1 MPNRPISLLVTAQA
15 LSMASSPVFAQND
28 PGSIERTVPTFEP
41 PPSATARSIIAP
53 ANAPAAAQA
62 RVEGQFILAAVN
74 IEGATVFSSAEL
86 ATTFEPYLA
95 SRIGQAELDRI
106 VGAITQKYREAGY
119 LLSYAVLPEQSVASG
134 IVRIRVVEGF
144 IEDVRFEGTS
154 RSIAAAKGIADL
166 LKTERPVRGA
176 TMEHAIGLIRDLPG
190 TGLGDVSLSRLP
202 GDPSR
207 NQLTLSLSEDRLRV
221 LNYVDNRGTIDGARM
236 RGYSAFSVAS
246 ALQPGDQV
254 QLDLFAIPSDR
265 FRFFYAQGKYGAP
278 LGDDGLRLTAA
289 AATGRQYQR
298 LSGPNQKGWSRQL
311 IADLSYPFQKSRAG
325 SLVGHIAL
333 ADWASK
339 ERRAGSTIQR
349 DRFQAVRGWFDF
361 MRAGRSRIEGRI
373 GLSKGLDLWSATD
386 KGDPLASRPGASG
399 TFFKINADL
408 QLSRALSQHVYLR
421 GDVSGQISSRPLLAP
436 EEFALGGSRIG
447 RAFDFNE
454 VTGDHGFG
462 GMIEL
467 GYRLGDLGSNFKGV
481 DLFAYA
487 DGGGAFR
494 QRNVPGLADS
504 QWLAGAGAGARLTI
518 AGVTL
523 SGEVGVPLA
532 RTGRNRS
539 PRGFVSA
546 TKAF

>member
-1 MPNRPISLLVTAQA
+1 MRNRPISLLVTAQA
-15 LSMASSPVFAQND
+15 LSMASSPALAQTD
-28 PGSIERTVPTFEP
+28 PGSIERTVPTFAP
-41 PPSATARSIIAP
+41 PPSVNARPTFAP
-53 ANAPAAAQA
+53 ANAPVAAQA
-62 RVEGQFILAAVN
+62 KVEGQFVLAAVN
-74 IEGATVFSSAEL
+74 IEGATVFSSSEL

-95 SRIGQAELDRI
+95 SRIGQAELDSI
-106 VGAITQKYREAGY
+106 AGAITQKYRDAGY
-119 LLSYAVLPEQSVASG
+119 LLSFAVLPEQSVVSG

-144 IEDVRFEGTS
+144 IDDVRFEGSS

-207 NQLTLSLSEDRLRV
+207 NQLTLALDEDRLRV
-221 LNYVDNRGTIDGARM
+221 LNYLDNRGTIDGARM
-236 RGYSAFSVAS
+236 RGYSAFSLSS
-246 ALQPGDQV
+246 AVMPGDQIQV
-254 QLDLFAIPSDR
+254 DLFAIPSDR
-265 FRFFYAQGKYGAP
+265 FRFFFVQGKYGAP
-278 LGDDGLRLTAA
+278 IGADGFRLVASAA
-289 AATGRQYQR
+289 MGNQVQR

-325 SLVGHIAL
+325 SLTGHIAL
-333 ADWASK
+333 ADWESK
-339 ERRAGSTIQR
+339 ERRAGATIQR
-349 DRFQAVRGWFDF
+349 DRMQIVRGWFDF
-361 MRAGRSRIEGRI
+361 MWAGRSRIDGRI
-373 GLSKGLDLWSATD
+373 GLAKGIDLWSATD

-399 TFFKINADL
+399 TFAKLNLDV
-408 QLSRALSQHVYLR
+408 QVTRAIGQRFYLR
-421 GDVSGQISSRPLLAP
+421 ADAAGQMASRPLLAP

-462 GMIEL
+462 GMLEL
-467 GYRLGDLGSNFKGV
+467 GYRLGDVRSDLKGV

-494 QRNVPGLADS
+494 QKSVPGFLDS
-504 QWLAGAGAGARLTI
+504 QWLAGAGAGARFTV
-518 AGVTL
+518 AGVTFT
-523 SGEVGVPLA
+523 GEVGVPLA
-532 RTGRNRS
+532 RTGRDRS

-546 TKAF
+546 TKAW

>member
-1 MPNRPISLLVTAQA
+1 
-15 LSMASSPVFAQND
+15 MASSPALAQND
-28 PGSIERTVPTFEP
+28 PGSIERTVPTFAP
-41 PPSATARSIIAP
+41 PPSVKAPPSFPP
-53 ANAPAAAQA
+53 ANAPSAAQA
-62 RVEGQFILAAVN
+62 KIQGQFVLAAVN
-74 IEGATVFSSAEL
+74 IEGATVFSSSEL

-95 SRIGQAELDRI
+95 STIGQAELDLI
-106 VGAITQKYREAGY
+106 VSAITQKYREAGY
-119 LLSYAVLPEQSVASG
+119 LLSYAVLPEQSVTSG

-166 LKTERPVRGA
+166 LKSERPVRGA

-207 NQLTLSLSEDRLRV
+207 NQLTLALSEDRLRV
-221 LNYVDNRGTIDGARM
+221 LNYVDNRGTTDGARV
-236 RGYSAFSVAS
+236 RGYSAFSLAS
-246 ALQPGDQV
+246 AIAPGDQV
-254 QLDLFAIPSDR
+254 QVDLFAIPSDR
-265 FRFFYAQGKYGAP
+265 FRFFFAQGKYGAP
-278 LGDDGLRLTAA
+278 IGDDGFRLTAS
-289 AATGRQYQR
+289 AATGHQYQR
-298 LSGPNQKGWSRQL
+298 LAGPDQKGWSRQL
-311 IADLSYPFQKSRAG
+311 IVDLGYPFQKSRAS
-325 SLVGHIAL
+325 SLTGHVAL

-349 DRFQAVRGWFDF
+349 DSIQVIRGWFEF
-361 MRAGRSRIEGRI
+361 MHAGRSRIDGKVGI
-373 GLSKGLDLWSATD
+373 AKGLDLWSATD

-408 QLSRALSQHVYLR
+408 QLSRALSQHIYLR
-421 GDVSGQISSRPLLAP
+421 GDVSGQISSRPLRAP
-436 EEFALGGSRIG
+436 EEVALGGSRIG

-467 GYRLGDLGSNFKGV
+467 GYRLGDLGPGFKGV

-494 QRNVPGLADS
+494 QKNVPGSPDS
-504 QWLAGAGAGARLTI
+504 QWLAGAGVGARLTI

-532 RTGRNRS
+532 RTDRSRS